1 MPLTTVLF
9 KFFYKNN
16 IDWSDHIC
24 EWKQEKVLGNI
35 SLYIKEKMN
44 GPKIGHTKT
53 PVTLN
58 THDVASHSVM
68 ATFLLSDYQNKS

>member
-1 MPLTTVLF
+1 MYLAFSLKKFLMPLTTVLF

-58 THDVASHSVM
+58 THTKD
-68 ATFLLSDYQNKS
+68 N